1 MSFTLLLAQS
11 DRIVINWETSI
22 NQEVCKSVIAWIF
35 ITASLL
41 LKLILK
47 LVHPKDIINN
57 LKLLTVVFYRA
68 MYPAVNF

>member
-47 LVHPKDIINN
+47 LVHPGHNKQPKAADRSV
-57 LKLLTVVFYRA
+57 L
-68 MYPAVNF
+68 

>member
-22 NQEVCKSVIAWIF
+22 DQEVCKSVIAWVF
-35 ITASLL
+35 ITAGLL

-57 LKLLTVVFYRA
+57 LKLLTVVFYRG